1 MLMKL
6 TLVLFTAAM
15 RPFKIIFRTDGD
27 EITTIVS
34 GSAGSS
40 NTDEQVG
47 IPGGI
52 IGFSLTYN
60 QVAC

>member
-1 MLMKL
+1 
-6 TLVLFTAAM
+6 M

-27 EITTIVS
+27 EITTILT
-34 GSAGSS
+34 GTTTGSS

-47 IPGGI
+47 FPGGI